1 MTNVLNVADNVYR
14 NGRSGVKQAMTTDP
28 ISMHLGNLRLH
39 NSSATTIKHRLDNLQ
54 RIQAK
59 LGKPLIEATA
69 DDLAAW
75 QANLRISPSS
85 IATYTAHVRA
95 FYRWAQLNELI
106 TVDPTVFL
114 VTPKLKRRM
123 PRPIPE
129 RDLSAALTTSR
140 HDHQLFCAFLLA
152 GYCGLRCGEITR
164 VTRSDVREDENG
176 KGAYLV
182 VHGKGGHERIIRIA
196 PDIYAEIRSL
206 MYRTGPLFVSKSGNA
221 YTPNRLTQI
230 TSAHLKAIGLPYTL
244 HTLRHRFAT
253 RLADLGA
260 DVRDVQAALGHA
272 HLSTTTLYLAS
283 NSRRSTSSVDRLGR
297 GLAAMAKRQPSARS
311 TSRDDDL

>member
-1 MTNVLNVADNVYR
+1 MTKVLNTANNVYFA
-14 NGRSGVKQAMTTDP
+14 GRSDVQQAMTTEY
-28 ISMHLGNLRLH
+28 ISQHLDNLRLH
-39 NSSATTIKHRLDNLQ
+39 NSSPTTIRHRLDNLQ

-59 LGKPLIEATA
+59 LGKPLVEATT
-69 DDLAAW
+69 DDLVAW
-75 QANLRISPSS
+75 QTALRISPSS
-85 IATYTAHVRA
+85 IATYTAHIRA
-95 FYRWAQLNELI
+95 FYRWALLNGLI
-106 TVDPTVFL
+106 QIDPTIHL

-129 RDLSAALTTSR
+129 RDLSAALTTAR
-140 HDHQLFCAFLLA
+140 YDHQLFCAFLLA

-164 VTRSDVREDENG
+164 VSRSDVREDENG

-196 PDIYAEIRSL
+196 PDIYAEVRLL
-206 MYRTGPLFVSKSGNA
+206 MHRTGFLFVSKNGRA

-283 NSRRSTSSVDRLGR
+283 NSRRSTTSVDKLGR
-297 GLAAMAKRQPSARS
+297 GFAAMAKRQSAARRS
-311 TSRDDDL
+311 QT

>member
-1 MTNVLNVADNVYR
+1 
-14 NGRSGVKQAMTTDP
+14 MTTNYAALH
-28 ISMHLGNLRLH
+28 IRNLRLH
-39 NSSATTIKHRLDNLQ
+39 NATPTTIRHRLDNLQ
-54 RIQAK
+54 RLEAK

-69 DDLAAW
+69 DDLIEW
-75 QANLRISPSS
+75 QTGLKISPSS
-85 IATYTAHVRA
+85 IATYTAHVRS
-95 FYRWAQLNELI
+95 FYRWALLNGVIE
-106 TVDPTVFL
+106 TDPTIHL
-114 VTPKLKRRM
+114 VSPRLKRRL

-129 RDLSAALTTSR
+129 QDLSVALITSR
-140 HDHQLFCAFLLA
+140 YDLQLFCVFLLA

-164 VTRSDVREDENG
+164 ITRSDIREDEKNG
-176 KGAYLV
+176 GAYLV

-196 PDIYAEIRSL
+196 PDIYAEIRPL
-206 MYRTGPLFVSKSGNA
+206 MGRTGFLFLSKNGQP

-260 DVRDVQAALGHA
+260 DVRDVQVALGHQ

-283 NSRRSTSSVDRLGR
+283 NTRRSKSSVDRLGR
-297 GLAAMAKRQPSARS
+297 GLSAMTKRQPGRGKNKP
-311 TSRDDDL
+311 TQL

>member
-1 MTNVLNVADNVYR
+1 MTSVMNMTNNVYSFD
-14 NGRSGVKQAMTTDP
+14 GAGVNQTVNPDY
-28 ISMHLGNLRLH
+28 IELHLANLRLH
-39 NSSATTIKHRLDNLQ
+39 NASLTTIKHRLDNLQ
-54 RIQAK
+54 RLQTK

-69 DDLAAW
+69 DDLANW
-75 QANLRISPSS
+75 QISLRIAPSS
-85 IATYTAHVRA
+85 VATYTAHVRA
-95 FYRWAQLNELI
+95 FFHWAQINELVR
-106 TVDPTVFL
+106 VDPTIYL

-140 HDHQLFCAFLLA
+140 HDHQLFCVLLLA

-196 PDIYAEIRSL
+196 PDIYAEIRLL
-206 MYRTGPLFVSKSGNA
+206 MYRPGSLFISKNGKA

-230 TSAHLKAIGLPYTL
+230 ASAHLKSIGLPYTL

-283 NSRRSTSSVDRLGR
+283 NSRRSTSSVDKLGR
-297 GLAAMAKRQPSARS
+297 GLTAMVRRQPSRDRS
-311 TSRDDDL
+311 

>member
-1 MTNVLNVADNVYR
+1 MTNVLNTANNVYFAGGSDVQR
-14 NGRSGVKQAMTTDP
+14 AMTTEH
-28 ISMHLGNLRLH
+28 ISQHLGNLRLH
-39 NSSATTIKHRLDNLQ
+39 NSSPTTIRHRLDNLQ

-59 LGKPLIEATA
+59 LGKSLIEATA
-69 DDLAAW
+69 DDLVAW
-75 QANLRISPSS
+75 QTNLRISPSS
-85 IATYTAHVRA
+85 IATYTAHIRA
-95 FYRWAQLNELI
+95 FYRWALLNGLI
-106 TVDPTVFL
+106 EIDPTIHL

-129 RDLSAALTTSR
+129 KDLSAALITSR
-140 HDHQLFCAFLLA
+140 YDHQLFCAFLLA

-164 VTRSDVREDENG
+164 ISRSDVREDENG

-196 PDIYAEIRSL
+196 PDIYAEVRAL
-206 MYRTGPLFVSKSGNA
+206 MHRTGFLFVSKNGRA

-283 NSRRSTSSVDRLGR
+283 NTRRSTTSVDKLGR
-297 GLAAMAKRQPSARS
+297 GFAAMAKRQAAARR
-311 TSRDDDL
+311 TQM